1 MRMKISWSLFILCND
16 NFIKWMKVF
25 HLSYLRMLDKK
36 SVFFTIFFFMNW
48 WIITVMNTIFS
59 LIYHNSQSLY
69 CIQCLNDLISSNIGP
84 SFKPDKVLLFEVLSR
99 GYYCHSWTSFL
110 SFIEIKSLKLNCSNL
125 FLHKTSSIF
134 ANMKVAFIHVCFLI
148 ISCSDGLR
156 CMWMYNV
163 HVFPSLLQYICQ
175 KYFFKGT
182 CYSRWILDESYHKK
196 MLINVYYILYF
207 FDAN

>member
-1 MRMKISWSLFILCND
+1 MRMKISWSLFFLCND

-25 HLSYLRMLDKK
+25 HLSYLRTLDKK
-36 SVFFTIFFFMNW
+36 GFFLQLQEQW

-84 SFKPDKVLLFEVLSR
+84 SFKPDKVLLFEVLNS
-99 GYYCHSWTSFL
+99 GYYCHSRTSFL

-125 FLHKTSSIF
+125 FLHKTSSIL

-148 ISCSDGLR
+148 ISCSDWIW
-156 CMWMYNV
+156 CMWMYNA

-175 KYFFKGT
+175 KYF
-182 CYSRWILDESYHKK
+182 L
-196 MLINVYYILYF
+196 
-207 FDAN
+207 